1 MTEAHWHL
9 LFNHMP
15 IMGSFFGFIILTAGI
30 FMKQPMVRKTA
41 YCVLIFS
48 SLLTLPAF
56 FSGEGAEEMIEELPN
71 ISHQL
76 IHEHEESAEFALW
89 LSEILGILAGV
100 SLFLEQTKN
109 KLASLMSILT
119 LILNLG
125 TFASMSFV
133 GNSGG
138 EIRHPE
144 IRNQL
149 KTETSGDSPKQ
160 IFEEDNH

>member
-15 IMGSFFGFIILTAGI
+15 IMGSFFGFIILTTGI

-56 FSGEGAEEMIEELPN
+56 FSGEGAEEMIEDLPT
-71 ISHQL
+71 ISHRL

-89 LSEILGILAGV
+89 LSELLGILAGV
-100 SLFLEQTKN
+100 SLFLEHTRH
-109 KLASLMSILT
+109 KLASVMSILT

-144 IRNQL
+144 IRNEKSAESEVDSTL
-149 KTETSGDSPKQ
+149 KIQ
-160 IFEEDNH
+160 EDNHH